1 MSSKY
6 DSLAIRLQNMHAFG
20 TPSIAEVSEVI
31 RAWHEEQQADLVD
44 PCPKEYYAAVAL
56 EYWKKHEPM
65 DLRVGWSWSRHKHLM
80 HKFYYDLRVV
90 EPGGPKT
97 WHGIGRVCRCGKTEY
112 WV

>member
-44 PCPKEYYAAVAL
+44 PVTKEYRALLAV
-56 EYWKKHEPM
+56 EYWKNLEPM
-65 DLRVGWSWSRHKHLM
+65 DLKAGWSWARHKHRM
-80 HKFYYDLRVV
+80 HEFYYDLRAD
-90 EPGGPKT
+90 EPGGPRT
-97 WHGIGRVCRCGKTEY
+97 FHGIGAACRCGKTEY
-112 WV
+112 WE